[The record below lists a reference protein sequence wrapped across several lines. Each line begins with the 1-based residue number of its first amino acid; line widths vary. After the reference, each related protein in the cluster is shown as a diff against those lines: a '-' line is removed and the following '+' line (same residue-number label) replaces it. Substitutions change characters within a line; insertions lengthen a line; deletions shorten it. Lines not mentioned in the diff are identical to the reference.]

1 YGHGIVPRDSLE
13 AALAFCAGA
22 LHRIFQ
28 PVGMID
34 AIEIARY
41 LLAQKAAREG
51 MIPVAAQ
58 VDRLAV
64 LHLHDHAARVGAV
77 MRADGAYG
85 PGWAGNHGN
94 SGHHRPTASAA
105 NEFQILAGGDP
116 CILSSSRIFASLRG
130 ESSGD
135 WHEHCCVPCLGLTDF
150 YGYRGLGLTK
160 EMSK

>member
-1 YGHGIVPRDSLE
+1 MEEAPVETGTLELSHRAGVAVRKNGLRPIVGVGNLPEPPRDYGHGIVPRDSLE

-94 SGHHRPTASAA
+94 SGHHRPTAS
-105 NEFQILAGGDP
+105 
-116 CILSSSRIFASLRG
+116 
-130 ESSGD
+130 
-135 WHEHCCVPCLGLTDF
+135 
-150 YGYRGLGLTK
+150 
-160 EMSK
+160 